1 MAINITGSV
10 SRNPSRFT
18 YRLYCE
24 EVEANSAA
32 NTSKVK
38 VTIMIDSGGSSRWAS
53 RDAAATHTITI
64 NGTAYTATSG
74 AYVLQ
79 GGTTTHIA
87 TVTSNAI
94 THESNGSKTVSISGS
109 SPDLAQGNGYGP
121 YSGSAGPGNFTL
133 TTFARNSYTNSK
145 PDFTAPNSVTCSI
158 SRYAEFSHT
167 VKLQLKNSAGNW
179 VDCGS
184 LSNQGTSATFSGET
198 IMKACYTTLAQRNSC
213 ASRFAIYTNGPNGW
227 TYGPEGTCSAAAIN
241 TVNAPAFTATN
252 SASTTI
258 TKGNSAFTTT
268 ISVTINGQTI
278 GSVSQTS
285 GTSFTFN
292 NTTALRKACITGLA
306 QTASKNYTV
315 TATTYYS
322 GVRVRSTTS
331 TATGTC
337 SAPAAD
343 TVNMPNFTAGNNL
356 TVTVTSASSELSRA
370 ITLQIQ
376 KSDNSWV
383 NIATQARTTTKSFTW
398 ANTEAQRDI
407 IFGAIQQA
415 ASRATRLLVTTY
427 YDTVVVRSQTT
438 TTGTCSAPAASTC
451 GAFTFTAGV
460 NFETT
465 VNRASS
471 LLTHTVVFKM
481 KDSSGTLQTLATITK
496 ASQTTVGFSAST
508 DNTTKV
514 FQYLA
519 QAASRE
525 TQISITTY
533 YKNIQIRSTLSAN
546 GTCTAPAATTLQS
559 NNNVNWIAGDEKTF
573 TLTRANQN
581 FTHTVAIKVNSQTI
595 MTMANVGTSITLS
608 ANDTIRTATFNAM
621 LGSNSKGSEIV
632 ITTYYNG
639 VQVRTSTSKTGTC
652 TAPSTVVPT
661 APNFTAG
668 NGFQTSITLS
678 KSYLYY
684 DISLKVGTVT
694 VQTYSKQQATSLGFA
709 TSIADNIKAYQGL
722 NTNAQ
727 ANSEFV
733 VQMYYK
739 KADGTYI
746 AVGISKST
754 NGTCTALEA
763 NTITAPN
770 WTAGSSFVATITRK
784 SMNLFSTVKLK
795 VAGIE
800 VQTYENQDFDSLN
813 FGLTFGNTV
822 AINKNI
828 FTALA
833 QASSKTATLEITTY
847 YGLSATN
854 KAQVR
859 TTVIS
864 TGLCRASEVSVG
876 TLTSDQPQA
885 IIDNTKITCNLTKP
899 LADYTIKVEIYYNG
913 QLITTMQPA
922 TSDNKIV
929 FESKNYMES
938 LYKKIPEST
947 SAPLEFK
954 VITYYSGVQVQQPKS
969 IIINMNAKEET
980 VKVKIDNTVTFNT
993 TSRIPNK
1000 TNTFID
1006 NTSMIGSNMSDLL
1019 VEMAQGY
1026 FYLQSKYGG
1035 YLKQIKIIIGER
1047 QETLIVESFNELDKI
1062 ENTEKTKIVSKGF
1075 TGTGTSGTGIVMGPY
1090 SFSDI
1095 VEIKENI
1102 NLTIT
1107 ATDSRGYTV
1116 TKTVPL
1122 RIFPYLSPTIKIVT
1136 NNSGTILK
1144 TDRIEE
1150 SDGQFLNI
1158 SLGGSVSSL
1167 YKVNGTTKTQTNT
1180 LQNLTLKYRVYG
1192 STAAFSSFELL
1203 TYSTEDGKFAY
1214 TNDYKLYN
1222 VTNYS
1227 TAQQN
1232 LDFNINDTWELL
1244 IEVKDKFG
1252 KTNSDSIIILPN
1264 RPLLSFRDSQ
1274 IGINIIPRKLTNI
1287 TTRNSEE
1294 GENPALDINGYIYS
1308 NGREVPT
1315 FEITNTWTR

>member
-1 MAINITGSV
+1 MAINIVGSV
-10 SRNPSRFT
+10 SKNPSRFT

-53 RDAAATHTITI
+53 RDATATHTITI

-252 SASTTI
+252 SASITI

-322 GVRVRSTTS
+322 GVRVRNTTS

-337 SAPAAD
+337 SAPATD
-343 TVNMPNFTAGNNL
+343 TVNTPNFTAGNNL

-376 KSDNSWV
+376 KSDGSWV

-465 VNRASS
+465 VNKANS

-481 KDSSGTLQTLATITK
+481 KDSNGTLQTLGTITK
-496 ASQTTVGFSAST
+496 ASQTTVSFSAST

-533 YKNIQIRSTLSAN
+533 YKDIQIRSTLSAN

-559 NNNVNWIAGDEKTF
+559 DSNVNWIAGDEKTF

-595 MTMANVGTSITLS
+595 MTMANVGTSITLN

-621 LGSNSKGSEIV
+621 SGSDSKTSEIV

-652 TAPSTVVPT
+652 TAPSAATFSV
-661 APNFTAG
+661 PNFTAG
-668 NGFQTSITLS
+668 NGFQASISLS

-684 DISLKVGTVT
+684 DVSLKVGTTT
-694 VQTYSKQQATSLGFA
+694 VQIYSKQQATKLNFA
-709 TSIADNIKAYQGL
+709 TTINDNIKAYQGL
-722 NTNAQ
+722 NKNAQ
-727 ANSEFV
+727 ATSSFV

-739 KADGTYI
+739 KSDGNYI
-746 AVGISKST
+746 AVGTAKNT

-763 NTITAPN
+763 NTITTPN
-770 WTAGSSFVATITRK
+770 WTAGSSFVATISRK
-784 SMNLFSTVKLK
+784 SMNLFSTIKLK
-795 VAGIE
+795 VDGIE
-800 VQTYENQDFDSLN
+800 VQSYTNQDSTELN
-813 FGLTFGNTV
+813 FALTFANTV

-828 FTALA
+828 YTALA
-833 QASSKTATLEITTY
+833 QTSSKTTILEITTY
-847 YGLSATN
+847 YGNSTT
-854 KAQVR
+854 KVQVR
-859 TTVIS
+859 TPFTANG
-864 TGLCRASEVSVG
+864 TCYASVPADGNLTFSSEEV
-876 TLTSDQPQA
+876 
-885 IIDNTKITCNLTKP
+885 IIDNTIITCNLTRP
-899 LADYTIKVEIYYNG
+899 LSVYDIKVEVQYNKQSIVTLTSNSGSANNVVFNSATYINQLYQKIPEATEADLSFIIRTYYNG
-913 QLITTMQPA
+913 I
-922 TSDNKIV
+922 
-929 FESKNYMES
+929 
-938 LYKKIPEST
+938 
-947 SAPLEFK
+947 
-954 VITYYSGVQVQQPKS
+954 QVQQPKTK
-969 IIINMNAKEET
+969 IVTMKANENT
-980 VKVKIDNTVTFNT
+980 VKVKIDNSISLT
-993 TSRIPNK
+993 TTARIPDK
-1000 TNTFID
+1000 ENTFID
-1006 NTSMIGSNMSDLL
+1006 NTSMIDANISNLL
-1019 VEMAQGY
+1019 VQITKGY
-1026 FYLQSKYGG
+1026 FYLETKYGG
-1035 YLKQIKIIIGER
+1035 WLKELKLSIEKVNTGNYLQIYDLSNE
-1047 QETLIVESFNELDKI
+1047 IVK
-1062 ENTEKTKIVSKGF
+1062 NTEETRVVNKSYLGQN
-1075 TGTGTSGTGIVMGPY
+1075 GIVMGPCT
-1090 SFSDI
+1090 FNI
-1095 VEIKENI
+1095 VSIGEIA

-1116 TKTVPL
+1116 SKIIPL
-1122 RIFPYLSPTIKIVT
+1122 KIFPYSSPTIKIAT
-1136 NNSGTILK
+1136 NNNGDILK
-1144 TDRIEE
+1144 TDRIE
-1150 SDGQFLNI
+1150 DLAGKFLNI
-1158 SLGGSVSSL
+1158 SLS
-1167 YKVNGTTKTQTNT
+1167 GTISPLNKSNESGETIQTNT
-1180 LQNLTLKYRVYG
+1180 LESLSLKYRIYG
-1192 STAAFSSFELL
+1192 STATFDNFDLL
-1203 TYSTEDGKFAY
+1203 NYSTQDGKFAY
-1214 TNDYKLYN
+1214 TDNYTSYN

-1227 TAQQN
+1227 TAQQD
-1232 LDFNINDTWELL
+1232 LDFNINDTYELL

-1264 RPLLSFRDSQ
+1264 QPLLSFRDSQ

-1308 NGREVPT
+1308 NGKEVPT